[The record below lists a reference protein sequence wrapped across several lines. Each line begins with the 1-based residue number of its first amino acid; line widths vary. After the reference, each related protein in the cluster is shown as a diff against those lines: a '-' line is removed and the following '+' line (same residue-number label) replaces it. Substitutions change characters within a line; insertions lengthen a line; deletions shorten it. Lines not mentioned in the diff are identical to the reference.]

1 MPLEK
6 NEKRRKKVPWIA
18 AHLEDILCISHMGE
32 NFRLIIIINTNINQ
46 TQIRTIN
53 KQDQSGAE
61 LAKARMRT
69 THSSWQLPR
78 LGLVDPTRPL
88 DSAL

>member
-1 MPLEK
+1 
-6 NEKRRKKVPWIA
+6 
-18 AHLEDILCISHMGE
+18 
-32 NFRLIIIINTNINQ
+32 
-46 TQIRTIN
+46 
-53 KQDQSGAE
+53 
-61 LAKARMRT
+61 MRT